1 MPEIGAT
8 LREARMRR
16 KVDVVEVEGETKIR
30 ARYIRALE
38 EEEFDL
44 LPGPTYVKSFL
55 RTYAEYLG
63 LDAKLLVEEYKQRYE
78 RPTPQ
83 ELTPFSTN
91 LGSRRERRR
100 ARGPLISPGVIV
112 GVCIVA
118 LIGALAAIG
127 LLWGDDQGR
136 PSAATTPTPTSTTTT
151 SKRTTAAARRAR
163 ARRARK
169 ARARR
174 RRRATPTTVRLQIV
188 PEGTVYVCLE
198 SSRGTP
204 LIDKATLTPGNPS
217 RRFTGRRFR
226 ATFGNGQVRMRV
238 GGKSYAVPET
248 NAPIGY
254 DIRPGRAPRRLPA
267 SQQPTC
273 T

>member
-16 KVDVVEVEGETKIR
+16 KVDIVEVEAETKIR

-55 RTYAEYLG
+55 RTYGEYLG

-112 GVCIVA
+112 AVCIVA

-127 LLWGDDQGR
+127 LLWGDDQS
-136 PSAATTPTPTSTTTT
+136 PPAATTAPTATSTT
-151 SKRTTAAARRAR
+151 SERTTAAARRAR
-163 ARRARK
+163 ARRDRQAARE
-169 ARARR
+169 RR
-174 RRRATPTTVRLQIV
+174 RRSRPSTVRVQIV

-204 LIDKATLTPGNPS
+204 LIDKATLTAGNPS

-226 ATFGNGQVRMRV
+226 VTFGNGAVRMRV
-238 GGKSYAVPET
+238 AGKSYAVPQT
-248 NAPIGY
+248 DVPLGY

-267 SQQPTC
+267 SQLPTC
-273 T
+273 A

>member
-8 LREARMRR
+8 LREARQRR
-16 KVDVVEVEGETKIR
+16 KVDLMAVEGDTKIR
-30 ARYIRALE
+30 ARYLAALE
-38 EEEFDL
+38 EEAFDV

-100 ARGPLISPGVIV
+100 ARGPVVSPGAVIAISV
-112 GVCIVA
+112 LLLLASLTALGV
-118 LIGALAAIG
+118 LWPTDDGERAANE
-127 LLWGDDQGR
+127 
-136 PSAATTPTPTSTTTT
+136 PTPTAT
-151 SKRTTAAARRAR
+151 
-163 ARRARK
+163 
-169 ARARR
+169 
-174 RRRATPTTVRLQIV
+174 ATPTASKKKKQSTRKRKRAATPKNVRVQIV
-188 PEGTVYVCLE
+188 PEGPVYVCLE
-198 SSRGTP
+198 SAAGKP
-204 LIDKATLTPGNPS
+204 LINKATLQAGRPS

-226 ATFGNGQVRMRV
+226 VTFGNGQVRMRV
-238 GGKSYAVPET
+238 GKRSYPVPET
-248 NAPIGY
+248 RVPLGY
-254 DIRPGRAPRRLPA
+254 EIRPGRSPRRL
-267 SQQPTC
+267 SDGQRPTC

>member
-8 LREARMRR
+8 LREARQRR
-16 KVDVVEVEGETKIR
+16 KVDLMVVEADTKIR
-30 ARYIRALE
+30 ARYLAALE
-38 EEEFDL
+38 EESFDV

-100 ARGPLISPGVIV
+100 ARGPVISPGVVVVICV
-112 GVCIVA
+112 VLLVA
-118 LIGALAAIG
+118 TLGAIG
-127 LLWGDDQGR
+127 KLWPSNDDGER
-136 PSAATTPTPTSTTTT
+136 TASEPTPTVSATPAAKKKPSSRKRKRATTP
-151 SKRTTAAARRAR
+151 KN
-163 ARRARK
+163 
-169 ARARR
+169 
-174 RRRATPTTVRLQIV
+174 VRVQIV
-188 PEGTVYVCLE
+188 PEGPVYVCLE
-198 SSRGTP
+198 SAAGRP
-204 LIDKATLTPGNPS
+204 LIDKATMQPGKPS

-226 ATFGNGQVRMRV
+226 VTFGNGQVRMRV
-238 GGKSYAVPET
+238 GSRSYPVPET
-248 NAPIGY
+248 RVPLGY
-254 DIRPGRAPRRLPA
+254 EIRPGRSPRRLSDA
-267 SQQPTC
+267 QRPTC